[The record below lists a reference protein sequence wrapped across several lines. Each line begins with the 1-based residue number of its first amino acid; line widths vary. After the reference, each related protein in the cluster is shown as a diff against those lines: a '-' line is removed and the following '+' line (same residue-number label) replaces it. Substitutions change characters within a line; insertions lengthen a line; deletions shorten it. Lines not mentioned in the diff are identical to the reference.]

1 MYDKTKP
8 FKKFLLCPLIRGTVL
23 NADSW
28 WFTLFMANC
37 HVMVILSAQKSLVN
51 LHNSEKGQNIFL
63 KNYFNIIVHMSI
75 LSLIIC
81 FSIQGLVLV
90 YVTVVM
96 VVMARQFNF
105 LSSMEENEKV
115 LIVDTHGNTELE
127 NSLVK
132 ANTDMV

>member
-1 MYDKTKP
+1 
-8 FKKFLLCPLIRGTVL
+8 
-23 NADSW
+23 
-28 WFTLFMANC
+28 MANC